1 MSTFITRQ
9 SSKTDGNIIYAA
21 TNNQRTIEP
30 TKGRQAIRHQPEN
43 NEGNIAWTIETQQS
57 TVVNGPVVI
66 IKTFDHNAQNNRLLH
81 LNIIR
86 TNIEPKPS
94 EAYSNTAINLLQYI
108 FNNKIRIIVRM

>member
-1 MSTFITRQ
+1 MTQQ

-57 TVVNGPVVI
+57 TVVNG
-66 IKTFDHNAQNNRLLH
+66 
-81 LNIIR
+81 
-86 TNIEPKPS
+86 
-94 EAYSNTAINLLQYI
+94 
-108 FNNKIRIIVRM
+108 